1 MSEPWR
7 TLLAQ
12 GTQLNNIGRPTEA
25 VPLLSKAIAAS
36 PQAVEPHCELAYA
49 LLNLRRPDDA
59 LKEAEV
65 AASLDPQYERP
76 HRLRSIILDRLG
88 RPKDSLVAAEAAVR
102 LAPALPSAL
111 YTLGSAQL
119 RVKRTNDAEATAQ
132 NLLRIAPDWALSHIL
147 RGQVAIRRKQWT
159 GAEEANR
166 RALQIEPTN
175 HIALNNLGVA
185 LQGQGRTKEALEI
198 YQSAARLDPDD
209 PLPKANMVRMVQPI
223 TGAGVAWNIFRVV
236 IAPWAIPIVLIQMAI
251 QHRRSQQRRAQ
262 LRPGA
267 RMYYDREWSGNLLH
281 LPRLLAAA
289 FVFVVGYLAIAVAQA
304 RGWAYVG
311 TGIPVL
317 VLFLFCLVIVIS
329 STLQRL
335 PAAIR
340 RRWRALRPSR

>member
-7 TLLAQ
+7 MLLAQ
-12 GTQLNNIGRPTEA
+12 GRQLNNIGRPNDA

-49 LLNLRRPDDA
+49 LMNSGRPVDA

-65 AASLDPQYERP
+65 AASLDPHYERS
-76 HRLRSIILDRLG
+76 HRLRSIILDQLG

-119 RVKRTNDAEATAQ
+119 SVKRTNDAEATAQ
-132 NLLRIAPDWALSHIL
+132 NLLRIAPDWALSHL
-147 RGQVAIRRKQWT
+147 LDGQVAIRQKQWT
-159 GAEEANR
+159 RAEEANR

-175 HIALNNLGVA
+175 HMALNNLGVA
-185 LQGQGRTKEALEI
+185 FQGQGRTKEALET

-223 TGAGVAWNIFRVV
+223 TGVGLAWNVFRVV
-236 IAPWAIPIVLIQMAI
+236 VAPWTIPIVLIQMAI
-251 QHRRSQQRRAQ
+251 QYRRSAQRRAQ

-267 RMYYDREWSGNLLH
+267 RMYFDREWSGTLLH
-281 LPRLLAAA
+281 VPRLLAAA
-289 FVFVVGYLAIAVAQA
+289 GVFVVGYLAIAVAQA
-304 RGWAYVG
+304 RGWTFVG
-311 TGIPVL
+311 TGIPVR
-317 VLFLFCLVIVIS
+317 VLFLFCLLIAIS

-335 PAAIR
+335 PAAIG

>member
-1 MSEPWR
+1 M
-7 TLLAQ
+7 LLSQ
-12 GTQLNNIGRPTEA
+12 GTQLNNIGRHTDA
-25 VPLLSKAIAAS
+25 VPVLSKAIAAS

-65 AASLDPQYERP
+65 AASLDPHYERP

-88 RPKDSLVAAEAAVR
+88 RPKDSLVAAETAVR

-132 NLLRIAPDWALSHIL
+132 NLLRIAPDWALSHLL

-185 LQGQGRTKEALEI
+185 LQGQGRTNEALEI

-223 TGAGVAWNIFRVV
+223 TGVGVAVNIFRVV
-236 IAPWAIPIVLIQMAI
+236 LAPWSIPVVLIQMAI
-251 QHRRSQQRRAQ
+251 QHRRSEQRRAQ

-267 RMYYDREWSGNLLH
+267 RMYYDREWSSNFPAVRRVLT
-281 LPRLLAAA
+281 AAA
-289 FVFVVGYLAIAVAQA
+289 VFFVGYLAIAVADA
-304 RGWAYVG
+304 RGWSFVR
-311 TGIPVL
+311 TGIPVI
-317 VLFLFCLVIVIS
+317 VWFLICLVFAFS
-329 STLQRL
+329 SSLQRL
-335 PAAIR
+335 PAAIG
-340 RRWRALRPSR
+340 RRWRARRPSR